1 MSKIYVTG
9 HRNPDMDSIC
19 SAYVYANLKNK
30 TDSENEYIPVRLGSA
45 NSNVKSLFSRLSL
58 PLPDTLKDVKPKV
71 RDVVRTP
78 DFTLTSDCPVYS
90 MIDLFAKEKI
100 TVLPVF
106 DSRGGYLDLLSGDDI
121 NRFFLRENQGK
132 RVDYTLSEE
141 NIAKVVP
148 GYFKK
153 YGECNFLVAPFMVGA
168 MEYDVFR
175 SRLEKCEGKPIL
187 VVGYRKRHINEA
199 IRQNL
204 PGIILTGIDD
214 PDSLEIDFS
223 TYNGFIYIS
232 ELDTAETLR
241 ALRLASPIYGLLK
254 EKSEVPKIQAD
265 MLFDDAKQMLM
276 NSEFRGLSVF
286 EGDEWI
292 GFVTR
297 RCFLN
302 KPRAKVI
309 LMDHNEIEQSVI
321 GIEEAD
327 IVEIID
333 HHRLSP
339 PRMRN
344 PIYICS
350 EPLGSTC
357 TIVYEQYKK
366 LGVELEPKLAEVLLS
381 GVISDTVMLK
391 SPTTTSYDRHVVD
404 KLCDKA
410 SIKDLNEFSQR
421 LFASGSALAGQ
432 NPTKVIGSDLKR
444 YYEYGVRFAI
454 GQVEV
459 TNLIEIQ
466 NLQEIYHV
474 ALDRECS
481 ALNLDWAMLL
491 ITDILTDTSL
501 LFTTGYERESR
512 FLYEK
517 TAKNTYLL
525 PGVLSRKKQLLPE
538 VLRVLEDQ

>member
-432 NPTKVIGSDLKR
+432 NPTKVIESDLKR